1 MRPHHSI
8 CGAGRNARMHGCK
21 NAARAEARGIRRLH
35 SCMLAFLHRFAAG
48 VAAPPIASAHD
59 LERTRVSLTFSRD
72 GSFVLD
78 VSNDP
83 AWLKL
88 RLESF
93 PGPFADRIVLFV
105 DGHEVRPTSTEF
117 IPQRADVANRDLQ
130 RGTSSDAPLATYR
143 LRGRMPLDA
152 RTLRWY
158 LRSGRGSVSARRQ
171 ARGRQRARRGDSGR
185 RLERRD
191 RSPRTVR
198 ATGAVANRAGRR
210 DCSSQACAANSQPP
224 SLAPER
230 RLA

>member
-1 MRPHHSI
+1 
-8 CGAGRNARMHGCK
+8 MHECS
-21 NAARAEARGIRRLH
+21 AAETSSLRLF
-35 SCMLAFLHRFAAG
+35 CILALLHFC
-48 VAAPPIASAHD
+48 IASTSQAHD
-59 LERTRVSLTFSRD
+59 LERTRVSLTVGGD

-117 IPQRADVANRDLQ
+117 IPVTSAQAESG
-130 RGTSSDAPLATYR
+130 GTSTENPLATHR
-143 LRGRMPLDA
+143 LRGQMPLDT

-158 LRSGRGSVSARRQ
+158 YGLVGDPYPLVVRLADGTVRVEEIQGDAWSGAIDLGGQFARPARWPNALVAGLLVAGLLLRLRSRFRSRGSA
-171 ARGRQRARRGDSGR
+171 
-185 RLERRD
+185 
-191 RSPRTVR
+191 
-198 ATGAVANRAGRR
+198 
-210 DCSSQACAANSQPP
+210 
-224 SLAPER
+224 